1 MSVTSLKQSSLIVG
15 GSSVSM
21 SKIMRGQPGLSDQ
34 VRQVQSTVYNVKEIV
49 NIISADV
56 SRMDSRLDNMTEIL
70 ELAVI

>member
-1 MSVTSLKQSSLIVG
+1 LIVG

>member
-1 MSVTSLKQSSLIVG
+1 
-15 GSSVSM
+15 M